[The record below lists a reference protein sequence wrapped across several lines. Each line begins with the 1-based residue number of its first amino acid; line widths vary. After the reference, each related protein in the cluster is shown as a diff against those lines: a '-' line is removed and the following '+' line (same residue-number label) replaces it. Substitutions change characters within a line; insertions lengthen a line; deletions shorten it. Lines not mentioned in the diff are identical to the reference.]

1 MPLLSGCKS
10 TYDQAL
16 FQIKGLTNIEIPKD
30 PILVYNC
37 NNEVFSGRVSR
48 YSVFSFTKSPNTFL
62 EEYNFNK
69 MRDGELEKD
78 YDKSFMFFLEFSTS
92 NFQEEIPQG
101 YLIDWDQEYNWI
113 YHHELVFFIYSI
125 KNLSLAVFIEGH

>member
-10 TYDQAL
+10 TYDQSL
-16 FQIKGLTNIEIPKD
+16 FQINGLTNIEIPKD

>member
-1 MPLLSGCKS
+1 
-10 TYDQAL
+10 
-16 FQIKGLTNIEIPKD
+16 
-30 PILVYNC
+30 
-37 NNEVFSGRVSR
+37 
-48 YSVFSFTKSPNTFL
+48 
-62 EEYNFNK
+62 

-92 NFQEEIPQG
+92 NFEEEIPQG

-125 KNLSLAVFIEGH
+125 ENLSLAVFIEGH